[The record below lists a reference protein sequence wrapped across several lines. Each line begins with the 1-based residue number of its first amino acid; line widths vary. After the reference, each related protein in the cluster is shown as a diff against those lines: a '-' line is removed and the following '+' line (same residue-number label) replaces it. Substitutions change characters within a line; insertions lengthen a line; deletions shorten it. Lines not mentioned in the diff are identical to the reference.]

1 MSEMDENESI
11 RKVSRLGS
19 RGPERLGAVNLR
31 DVAAH
36 AGVSLATASRVFAGN
51 GQVQPATRARV
62 LASAEVLGYVVNG
75 LARAMTG
82 RGPRSIAF
90 VVRAMIGPTFAALAA
105 GAESVAGQNGHL
117 LLMSTT
123 NGDQQRER
131 ELIAI
136 LRELRVKAVLLVGST
151 ETLPA
156 FDERVAGYA
165 KDLAQ
170 VNASL
175 ILCGRPPVTGHP
187 DLVSVDYDQGAGVGL
202 AVNEL
207 ARLGHRRIAYVGEK
221 RGMTTAELRLD
232 GYRAALVRNG
242 LEVDPAL
249 VRVAANTEADGA
261 RAVGELLRDNIGA
274 TAMVAMTDN
283 IAVGGY
289 RAVREHGLKIPD
301 DLSIIGFDDV
311 PVVADLTPGLSTV
324 HPPFFEVGVRA
335 AEIALGL
342 APATHVLLETRF
354 VRRGSAAPPNPACV
368 PLDL

>member
-1 MSEMDENESI
+1 M
-11 RKVSRLGS
+11 V
-19 RGPERLGAVNLR
+19 PANLR

-51 GQVQPATRARV
+51 SNVQPATRARV
-62 LASAEVLGYVVNG
+62 LASAEELGYVVNG

-90 VVRAMIGPTFAALAA
+90 VVRDMIGPTFAALAA
-105 GAESVAGQNGHL
+105 GAESVARQNGHL

-123 NGDQQRER
+123 QGDHKRER
-131 ELIAI
+131 ELITI
-136 LRELRVKAVLLVGST
+136 LQEMRVKAVLLVGST
-151 ETLPA
+151 EA
-156 FDERVAGYA
+156 QASFDERAAGYA
-165 KDLAQ
+165 SDLAQ

-175 ILCGRPPVTGHP
+175 ILCGRPPVKGHP
-187 DLVSVDYDQGAGVGL
+187 ELVSVDYDQRAGIGD
-202 AVNEL
+202 AVDEL
-207 ARLGHRRIAYVGEK
+207 VRLGHRRIAYVGEP

-232 GYRAALVRNG
+232 GYRAALRRNG
-242 LEVDPAL
+242 IRADPAL

-261 RAVGELLRDNIGA
+261 RAVGEMLRADVGA

-289 RAVREHGLKIPD
+289 RAARERGLGIPA

-311 PVVADLTPGLSTV
+311 PVVADLTPGLTTV

-342 APATHVLLETRF
+342 APAGHVLLPTRF
-354 VRRGSAAPPNPACV
+354 VRRGSAAPPNPACIR
-368 PLDL
+368 PAM